1 MQPPELAQYIHE
13 HIPLSKAIGVSVVS
27 VADDSVILQ
36 APLEPNL
43 NHRHT
48 VFGGS
53 ASALAILASWAL
65 LHVRLQSE
73 GIADRLVIQR
83 NVMEYQ
89 HPILGQFTARSM
101 LERPEGWKPF
111 TDMLARR
118 ELPEDGILVFH
129 AVALNHQA
137 IRNALSVQPHV
148 QQGPAGE
155 DRECRCAA
163 AKYRL
168 PVIEVWLERSLQGDG
183 VILDGEH

>member
-13 HIPLSKAIGVSVVS
+13 HIPLSKALGVSVV
-27 VADDSVILQ
+27 AIEDDAVTLQ

-43 NHRHT
+43 NHQQT

-53 ASALAILASWAL
+53 ASALAILAGWAL

-101 LERPEGWKPF
+101 LEHPAGWKPF
-111 TDMLARR
+111 TDMLARKGKAR
-118 ELPEDGILVFH
+118 ITVL
-129 AVALNHQA
+129 AVLEQMG
-137 IRNALSVQPHV
+137 RV
-148 QQGPAGE
+148 
-155 DRECRCAA
+155 AA
-163 AKYRL
+163 RFSGQFVAVGK
-168 PVIEVWLERSLQGDG
+168 P
-183 VILDGEH
+183 

>member
-13 HIPLSKAIGVSVVS
+13 RIPLSQAIGVSVVS
-27 VADDSVILQ
+27 IADDAITLQ

-43 NHRHT
+43 NHRQT

-101 LERPEGWKPF
+101 LERPEGWKEF
-111 TDMLARR
+111 TTMLARR
-118 ELPEDGILVFH
+118 GKARITVL
-129 AVALNHQA
+129 AVLEHMG
-137 IRNALSVQPHV
+137 RV
-148 QQGPAGE
+148 AG
-155 DRECRCAA
+155 RFSGQFVAF
-163 AKYRL
+163 
-168 PVIEVWLERSLQGDG
+168 
-183 VILDGEH
+183 GEP

>member
-1 MQPPELAQYIHE
+1 MEPPELARYIHE

-27 VADDSVILQ
+27 VDADAVTLQ

-53 ASALAILASWAL
+53 ASALAILAGWAL

-73 GIADRLVIQR
+73 GITDRLVIQR

-89 HPILGQFTARSM
+89 HPILGQFTARST

-111 TDMLARR
+111 TDLLARR
-118 ELPEDGILVFH
+118 GKARITVL
-129 AVALNHQA
+129 AVLEHMGRA
-137 IRNALSVQPHV
+137 
-148 QQGPAGE
+148 AG
-155 DRECRCAA
+155 RFSGQFVAFGR
-163 AKYRL
+163 
-168 PVIEVWLERSLQGDG
+168 P
-183 VILDGEH
+183 